1 MWYLHPSQRPHR
13 RYLFSTKQLQDQHV
27 IPKKK
32 PIKGEKSVWF
42 SPKINA
48 MATKTPAGEDPKKL
62 ERTGRVRE
70 IGSQAIWSLSS
81 CKPGFGV
88 DQLRDDNLETYWQS
102 DGSQPHLVNI
112 QFRRKTAVK
121 TVCIYADYKADESYT
136 PSRVSLRVGNNFH
149 DLQEIRQLDLVEPG
163 GWVHIP
169 LEDPGG
175 KPLRTF
181 MIQMAV
187 LANHQ
192 NGRDTHLRQVRVYT
206 PAEEMSLGN
215 LPRFT
220 TTDCLKYST
229 IR

>member
-149 DLQEIRQLDLVEPG
+149 DLQEIRLCNGCTLTTLPGISAKLLGCERGKCVTHYQLVLSTHSRSGQKV
-163 GWVHIP
+163 VIP
-169 LEDPGG
+169 SG
-175 KPLRTF
+175 
-181 MIQMAV
+181 A
-187 LANHQ
+187 
-192 NGRDTHLRQVRVYT
+192 
-206 PAEEMSLGN
+206 SLGQIAAEAFHHACPKKVCN
-215 LPRFT
+215 ATLADFF
-220 TTDCLKYST
+220 
-229 IR
+229 